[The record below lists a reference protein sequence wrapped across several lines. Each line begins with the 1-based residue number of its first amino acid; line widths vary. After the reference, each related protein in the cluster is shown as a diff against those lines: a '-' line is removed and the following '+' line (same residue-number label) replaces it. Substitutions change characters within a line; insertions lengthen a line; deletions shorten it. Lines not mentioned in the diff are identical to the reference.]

1 VVSFED
7 TGIGM
12 TPEFLPYA
20 FERFRQADMGSRR
33 RHGGLGLGLAIVR
46 HIVELHGGTV
56 EASSGGRDRGATFSI
71 SLPISLV
78 RPAEAS
84 AVRISSSPP
93 TSLATSPDAK
103 LVRGLS
109 ILIIDDELD
118 AREMLASLLS
128 SCGASVATADSARG
142 GLLALEKRRFD
153 VIVSDIGMPDEDG
166 YDFIERV
173 RALPPEGG
181 GRTPAIALTAYV
193 RTTDRTKALLSGFN
207 AHVTKPVDSRELLGV
222 IAEVSD
228 RPGFRA

>member
-1 VVSFED
+1 LF
-7 TGIGM
+7 GW
-12 TPEFLPYA
+12 L
-20 FERFRQADMGSRR
+20 
-33 RHGGLGLGLAIVR
+33 
-46 HIVELHGGTV
+46 
-56 EASSGGRDRGATFSI
+56 ASSGGRDRGSTFSI

-78 RPAEAS
+78 RPVEAS

-93 TSLATSPDAK
+93 ALLATSPDAE

-222 IAEVSD
+222 IAEVSE
-228 RPGFRA
+228 RPGLRA